1 MFDNSRLGPEGRGSV
16 ASFQEVA
23 ALLPQVIGHI
33 QTVIGSGTLARA
45 CGIAGEVKV
54 GDPVCQGDVIETAAD
69 GRAGI
74 RFIDG
79 TTFNLSGGA
88 RMVLDEFVCDANG
101 TSHSA
106 LFGVSRGTFSFIAGQ
121 VAKTG
126 CLRIDTP
133 VGSIRG
139 RARTGGIGM
148 MSLTALIFSL
158 MKEVQAA
165 EFSPQRPLLDS
176 LDDGSI
182 NPKDLQLNGTIE
194 LFMRDGRHYTLDDPS
209 QTIVISGSGP

>member
-69 GRAGI
+69 GRADI

-79 TTFNLSGGA
+79 TTFNLSIGA
-88 RMVLDEFVCDANG
+88 RMRSEEHTSELQSRQYLVCRLLLEKKNAD
-101 TSHSA
+101 T
-106 LFGVSRGTFSFIAGQ
+106 
-121 VAKTG
+121 
-126 CLRIDTP
+126 RI
-133 VGSIRG
+133 
-139 RARTGGIGM
+139 
-148 MSLTALIFSL
+148 
-158 MKEVQAA
+158 
-165 EFSPQRPLLDS
+165 
-176 LDDGSI
+176 
-182 NPKDLQLNGTIE
+182 
-194 LFMRDGRHYTLDDPS
+194 H
-209 QTIVISGSGP
+209 

>member
-16 ASFQEVA
+16 ASFQELA
-23 ALLPQVIGHI
+23 ALRRQLIGHI
-33 QTVIGSGTLARA
+33 QTVTGSGTLERA
-45 CGIAGEVKV
+45 CGIAGEVRV
-54 GDPVCQGDVIETAAD
+54 GDPVCKGDVIETAAD
-69 GRAGI
+69 GRADI

-79 TTFNLSGGA
+79 TTFNLSSGA

-106 LFGVSRGTFSFIAGQ
+106 LFGVSRGTFSFVVGQ

-139 RARTGGIGM
+139 LAVAGGIGM
-148 MSLTALIFSL
+148 LVLTPLVFS
-158 MKEVQAA
+158 
-165 EFSPQRPLLDS
+165 
-176 LDDGSI
+176 G
-182 NPKDLQLNGTIE
+182 
-194 LFMRDGRHYTLDDPS
+194 
-209 QTIVISGSGP
+209 